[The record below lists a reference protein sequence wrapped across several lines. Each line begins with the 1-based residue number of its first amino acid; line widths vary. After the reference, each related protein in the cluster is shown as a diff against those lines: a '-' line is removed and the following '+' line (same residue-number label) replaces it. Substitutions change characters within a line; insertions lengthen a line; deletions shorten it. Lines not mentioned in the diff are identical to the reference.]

1 MAVHTYF
8 RESKRGEKERVYC
21 AVYLAPDGTR
31 RVEKVRAVKA
41 NASKKDH
48 DDASVAA
55 RAHANAQ
62 RRAIENG
69 EWKDPRLPKVAKL
82 TFSKLAD
89 RFLREYRTRSGNMD
103 HYEWRAKAWKEHFGD
118 RPVSAITSADVEAF
132 RRVREKAPGRR
143 KGESV
148 GAATIR
154 KDLVSLSTLFRWAKA
169 RRLVDHNPADPDLV
183 RRPAEPRGRLE
194 YLTDEQEKCLLKSS
208 DAWLQAVIRWAIGT
222 GMDREEVVL
231 LTWRDVDQKAGV
243 IHAPRGKTGIPREIP
258 LNKTLRALL
267 KAAKRV
273 RSISGGPY
281 VFLGATGVPLSV
293 EGVKTAL
300 RRAYADAEL
309 EVKGPFKVF
318 RHTFASRLA
327 MKGHSAPAIARL
339 MGHATETITDRYMHL
354 SPAYLK
360 DVMASLDQTKP
371 TRKPA
376 QRTAQDKA
384 AHPDAVPANAVSA

>member
-1 MAVHTYF
+1 MAVHKYERTRKGE
-8 RESKRGEKERVYC
+8 RETVYC
-21 AVYLAPDGTR
+21 GAYFAADGTR
-31 RVEKVRAVKA
+31 RVEKVRSIKA
-41 NASKKDH
+41 TASAKDH
-48 DDASVAA
+48 ADSEVAA

-69 EWKDPRLPKVAKL
+69 EWKDPRESKVAKL
-82 TFSKLAD
+82 PFSKLAD
-89 RFLREYRTRSGNMD
+89 RFLREYRTRSGDMT
-103 HYEWRAKAWKEHFGD
+103 HYTWRAKAWKDHFGD
-118 RPVSAITSADVEAF
+118 KPVTAITSADVEAF

-143 KGESV
+143 KGERV

-169 RRLVDHNPADPDLV
+169 RRLLDHNPADPDLV

-194 YLTDEQEKCLLKSS
+194 YLSEDQEKKLLKACDPSLR
-208 DAWLQAVIRWAIGT
+208 ALVQWALGT

-231 LTWRDVDQKAGV
+231 LTWGDVDEKAGV
-243 IHAPRGKTGIPREIP
+243 VHAPRGKTGIPREIP
-258 LNKTLRALL
+258 LNKTLRRLL

-273 RSISGGPY
+273 RSISGGPR
-281 VFLGATGVPLSV
+281 VFLGAKGDPLTV

-300 RRAYADAEL
+300 RRAYEAAEL
-309 EVKGPFKVF
+309 AVAGPFKVF

-354 SPAYLK
+354 SPAYLRE
-360 DVMASLDQTKP
+360 VMASLDGPKR

-384 AHPDAVPANAVSA
+384 TQADAPKGAAATA